1 MEKKKETTWVKVL
14 TSKSLACVRKNT
26 KADRMPHLRS
36 GESNGLKEK
45 PVKLPGLRWRGQCRP
60 HGESGSMGE
69 ASTDTV
75 KSVFEQES
83 SGEGTEDPLEGE
95 GPILVITSTE
105 IKGAF
110 LLTDCSEYRKY
121 YLSLN

>member
-69 ASTDTV
+69 ASTDMV
-75 KSVFEQES
+75 KSVFEQEALGKAQKTHWREKGPSWS
-83 SGEGTEDPLEGE
+83 SLPL
-95 GPILVITSTE
+95 
-105 IKGAF
+105 K
-110 LLTDCSEYRKY
+110 
-121 YLSLN
+121 